1 MKRLFFLLLL
11 PVAFSLTSFTIPSSK
26 NSAVIAENEGV
37 FDLNFSHYNECTG
50 EMMDVT
56 GTLSWSIHAVFNNN
70 RVTWNRREV
79 IVVHAIGQTTGA
91 VYSVRDATHFN
102 EHGTYGFMPYT
113 LNVQR
118 NWKMIGPGK
127 LQNYMLRGRYKV
139 TVTATGEVTAEHGGF
154 DIECRG

>member
-1 MKRLFFLLLL
+1 MKHLFFLLLL
-11 PVAFSLTSFTIPSSK
+11 PVAFSLTSFTTPSSK
-26 NSAVIAENEGV
+26 SSAIIAENEGV
-37 FDLNFSHYNECTG
+37 IDLNF
-50 EMMDVT
+50 
-56 GTLSWSIHAVFNNN
+56 
-70 RVTWNRREV
+70 
-79 IVVHAIGQTTGA
+79 
-91 VYSVRDATHFN
+91 THFN
-102 EHGTYGFMPYT
+102 EHGTYTFMPYT